1 MSEKFSFP
9 DDELNT
15 ELYESIKKELLKKKD
30 EICRDRIE
38 NELMKVQEKEEN
50 LNHENNEKIE
60 KLKKRIDLVKY
71 ESEISP
77 SNASYFTN
85 LEDTIKNIKLN
96 ENHVSDI
103 FIDIKNSE
111 ASIIQFCFLVDF
123 TDSMLPYLNEV
134 KDFAKCI
141 STKLKLFLTRLSY
154 RSLGIVTMTVLK
166 E

>member
-77 SNASYFTN
+77 SNAS
-85 LEDTIKNIKLN
+85 
-96 ENHVSDI
+96 
-103 FIDIKNSE
+103 
-111 ASIIQFCFLVDF
+111 
-123 TDSMLPYLNEV
+123 
-134 KDFAKCI
+134 
-141 STKLKLFLTRLSY
+141 
-154 RSLGIVTMTVLK
+154 
-166 E
+166 